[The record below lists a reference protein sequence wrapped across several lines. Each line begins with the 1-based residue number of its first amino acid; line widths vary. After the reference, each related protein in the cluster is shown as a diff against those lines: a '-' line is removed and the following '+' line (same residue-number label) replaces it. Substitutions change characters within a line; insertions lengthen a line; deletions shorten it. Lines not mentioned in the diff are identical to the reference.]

1 MCTSKPAFVKSG
13 HIYIFSTFFYTK
25 LSISGY
31 QGVCNWK
38 ITTELFK
45 KRLLMFPVHLHNHWC
60 LIAVDV
66 NCKTISLYDS
76 LNTSARPMDIVENF
90 LVMKSAEKNIPL
102 GSWTK
107 VYQDSP
113 QQIILMIV
121 EYMFA

>member
-1 MCTSKPAFVKSG
+1 MTRLICIRDTTYFVLLQIINSNMDLIVDKFEDT
-13 HIYIFSTFFYTK
+13 YIFSTFFYTK

-60 LIAVDV
+60 LVAVDV

-76 LNTSARPMDIVENF
+76 LNNSAKPMDIVENY
-90 LVMKSAEKNIPL
+90 LVLKSAEKNISL
-102 GSWTK
+102 GS
-107 VYQDSP
+107 
-113 QQIILMIV
+113 
-121 EYMFA
+121 